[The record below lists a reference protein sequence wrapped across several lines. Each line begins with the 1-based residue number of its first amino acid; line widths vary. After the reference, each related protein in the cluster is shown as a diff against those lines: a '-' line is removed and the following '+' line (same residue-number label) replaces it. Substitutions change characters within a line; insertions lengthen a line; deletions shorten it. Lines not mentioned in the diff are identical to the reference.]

1 MFALCRRRNRGATL
15 TSDRADVPETFSGPA
30 VASARQMVRERF
42 RVAVTL
48 LSGDRLEPLEFAA
61 DAPVRD
67 LKAAVK
73 ERWGM
78 PVAAQRLV
86 FGTQVIDAE
95 EAEHIG
101 IALLTAVAAE
111 EGEHQELLQNE
122 DAVIELNCVRT
133 TIPEEEQKRLDR
145 ALLVASGEGDLACMR
160 LLLSEGASAE
170 GHPPAPTP
178 LLLALAARDEPAAA
192 LLRGAGAP
200 VLAAAE
206 LRPTASGLANAFV
219 RSDLTEVVHQLAS
232 GADPNLRLQ
241 RGEGRRRRRSALQVA
256 GRPRR
261 EGRRGRLTAVA
272 RTVLRRGGDLRGVGA
287 AGREA
292 GGPLLQL
299 LARRRAPFP
308 GLEVT
313 RNPSSLAPKL
323 GLLSK
328 IGWCTGFSNDVR
340 QCVALGK

>member
-241 RGEGRRRRRSALQVA
+241 RGEGLWDTSSGAPLHACCSLHAKPEAAAVVALLCRLRADLDAKDAEGDSPLSHARYFGAEAIYEVLERQGAKLEGPYYSSLHVA
-256 GRPRR
+256 GRR
-261 EGRRGRLTAVA
+261 
-272 RTVLRRGGDLRGVGA
+272 
-287 AGREA
+287 
-292 GGPLLQL
+292 
-299 LARRRAPFP
+299 F
-308 GLEVT
+308 
-313 RNPSSLAPKL
+313 L
-323 GLLSK
+323 G
-328 IGWCTGFSNDVR
+328 WR
-340 QCVALGK
+340 